1 MELRDYQI
9 DIANKG
15 LKILKEKRI
24 VYLAMQVIKKKNVY
38 LYS

>member
-15 LKILKEKRI
+15 LKILKEKQI
-24 VYLAMQVIKKKNVY
+24 VYLAMEVIKKKNVY